1 MNNIILDKI
10 CRDSKVSG
18 KYFKG
23 VFAINEIP
31 RRLKPP
37 SCFIVNTDPKGEPG
51 THWICCYDTI
61 NTVNI
66 FDSLGSNVE
75 KNTYFNDYL
84 FTTTRAVYKNE
95 CRIQSTKS
103 DICGIYSLVFI
114 YHMSN
119 GGTYGNFLKMFKHD
133 DVIRNDKI
141 TCSLFKQYYNEE
153 CLDYNLVYG
162 V

>member
-1 MNNIILDKI
+1 L
-10 CRDSKVSG
+10 KVFG
-18 KYFKG
+18 KYFSG
-23 VFAINEIP
+23 VFPINEIP

-75 KNTYFNDYL
+75 KNTYFYDYL
-84 FTTTRAVYKNE
+84 FSTTRAVYKNN
-95 CRIQSTKS
+95 CWIQSSKS

-114 YHMSN
+114 YFMSN
-119 GGTYGNFLKMFKHD
+119 GGSYENFLKMFKHD
-133 DVIRNDKI
+133 DVLSNDRALCLI
-141 TCSLFKQYYNEE
+141 FKQYYNKE
-153 CLDYNLVYG
+153 CLEYNLSYG
-162 V
+162 I